1 MEADENAGIKI
12 AIYFGSFSGSILLI
26 GGRNQG
32 FVNNNFRYFPNKD
45 RWCSIAPL
53 QKPHYEHFSTLLFDS
68 SVLIFGGI
76 DARGY
81 ARDTELLR

>member
-1 MEADENAGIKI
+1 M
-12 AIYFGSFSGSILLI
+12 I

-53 QKPHYEHFSTLLFDS
+53 QKPRYEHFSTLLFDS
-68 SVLIFGGI
+68 SILIFGGI